1 MPRKRGKSVSF
12 DAMVK
17 FFMHTY
23 NIPTKQDIERIN
35 ARLDRIER
43 LLVNAD
49 AGRGR
54 RSPGGKALGKQ
65 ALNTASD
72 MVLEV
77 IQRHAEGIG
86 FGDIQIQTGF
96 GEKKLRNIIF
106 RLHKTGK
113 IKRKTRGI
121 YINNTSPED
130 LKS

>member
-1 MPRKRGKSVSF
+1 MPRKKGKSVSF

-17 FFMHTY
+17 FFMNTY

-43 LLVNAD
+43 LLIA
-49 AGRGR
+49 AETGKAR
-54 RSPGGKALGKQ
+54 RNPGGRAVGKQ

-77 IQRHAEGIG
+77 IQRHVDGIG
-86 FGDIQIQTGF
+86 FGDIQIKTGF

-113 IKRKTRGI
+113 IRRKTRGI
-121 YINNTSPED
+121 YIDNQSSED

>member
-17 FFMHTY
+17 FFMHTN
-23 NIPTKQDIERIN
+23 NIPTKPDIERIN

-43 LLVNAD
+43 LLVD
-49 AGRGR
+49 AEAGKAR
-54 RSPGGKALGKQ
+54 RNSGGKASGRQ

-72 MVLEV
+72 LVLEV
-77 IQRHAEGIG
+77 IQRHEDGIG
-86 FGDIQIQTGF
+86 FGDIQTQTGF

-113 IKRKTRGI
+113 IRRKTRGI
-121 YINNTSPED
+121 YLDNKSPGI
-130 LKS
+130 

>member
-1 MPRKRGKSVSF
+1 MPRKKGKSVSF

-17 FFMHTY
+17 FFMSTY

-43 LLVNAD
+43 LLVNAE
-49 AGRGR
+49 AGKERRNPHGR
-54 RSPGGKALGKQ
+54 AAGKQ

-72 MVLEV
+72 RVLGV
-77 IQRHAEGIG
+77 IQRHGDGIG

-113 IKRKTRGI
+113 IRRKTRGI
-121 YINNTSPED
+121 YIDNQSPEI
-130 LKS
+130 

>member
-1 MPRKRGKSVSF
+1 MPRRKGKSVSF

-43 LLVNAD
+43 LLINAE
-49 AGRGR
+49 AGKVR
-54 RSPGGKALGKQ
+54 RNPGGKALGKQ

-72 MVLEV
+72 LVLEV
-77 IQRHAEGIG
+77 IQRHENGIG
-86 FGDIQIQTGF
+86 FGDIQTQTGF

-113 IKRKTRGI
+113 IRRKTRGI
-121 YINNTSPED
+121 YLDNKTTEN
-130 LKS
+130 

>member
-1 MPRKRGKSVSF
+1 MPRKKGKSVSF

-17 FFMHTY
+17 FFMNTY

-35 ARLDRIER
+35 ARLERIER
-43 LLVNAD
+43 LLVTEVS
-49 AGRGR
+49 GRGR
-54 RSPGGKALGKQ
+54 RSQGGKVLGKQ
-65 ALNTASD
+65 AMNTASD

-77 IQRHAEGIG
+77 IQRNSDGIG

-106 RLHKTGK
+106 RLNKTGK

-121 YINNTSPED
+121 YIANQSSED
-130 LKS
+130 QS

>member
-1 MPRKRGKSVSF
+1 
-12 DAMVK
+12 MVK

-35 ARLDRIER
+35 ARLERIER
-43 LLVNAD
+43 LLVSAN

-54 RSPGGKALGKQ
+54 RSSGGRALGKQ
-65 ALNTASD
+65 TLNTASD
-72 MVLEV
+72 TVLEV
-77 IQRHAEGIG
+77 IQRHEEGIG

-121 YINNTSPED
+121 YINNTSPET
-130 LKS
+130 